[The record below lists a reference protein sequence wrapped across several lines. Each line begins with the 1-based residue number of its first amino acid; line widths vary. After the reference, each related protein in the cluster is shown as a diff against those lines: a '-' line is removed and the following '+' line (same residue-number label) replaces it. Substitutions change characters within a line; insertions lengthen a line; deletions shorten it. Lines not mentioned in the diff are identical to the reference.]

1 MAADRRR
8 PRWCSGFWEIQGD
21 FVEEGRLREGLK
33 ERAWL
38 QRGGAGERRLF
49 STDFFGSKGENT
61 NSDSFVKSVCQRG
74 NRTNVQGQGPVPP
87 SPTLFF
93 PLRVFSF
100 PPLCALCPPLFLE
113 QTQST
118 DSATGTARRALNSVC
133 MASPHSAVEGHSSLL
148 SCINEKWGTE
158 RLCCSAEDTRPVGGG
173 AEV

>member
-61 NSDSFVKSVCQRG
+61 NSDSFVKSVCQREIG
-74 NRTNVQGQGPVPP
+74 LMCEARDLFLPP
-87 SPTLFF
+87 RLSSFLCGFSPF
-93 PLRVFSF
+93 R
-100 PPLCALCPPLFLE
+100 PLCALCPPLFLE

-148 SCINEKWGTE
+148 SCRNEKWGTG
-158 RLCCSAEDTRPVGGG
+158 RLCCSAEDTRPAGGG